1 MSHVVS
7 WMLAAAGVLA
17 SLPASADEDLKALR
31 TEIAQMKHAYEQ
43 RIAALEQRL
52 ALAAQA
58 GHVADGPADGHA
70 EHFHAADEGS
80 EPEMGLVLQGRF
92 RKMKEMEAE
101 ARAVAG
107 YWPAGHDHDGNERG
121 FSLQHAELRL
131 AANVG
136 AKFRGVARFAVGE
149 AGDVEV
155 EEASFTTLGLGHG
168 WMVRGGRFASGVGYQ
183 NARHPHEWDFA
194 DASLMQVA
202 LFGAEGYRQ
211 DGLQLQWAA
220 PTASLL
226 AFGAEL
232 GRGATFPGTDRNRN
246 GAGAVALFAR
256 VGGPRGDGSAWQ
268 AGLSYLGTRA
278 EGREAHFEDTDP
290 LGPNEVSGAFSGR
303 SRTLI
308 ADFVW
313 QWAPQGD
320 GQTGGVRFQAEVFRR
335 SENGTL
341 GCTSDVA
348 TSPCLGGVSLGALDA
363 RQTGG
368 YWQAVY
374 QFLPQWRVG
383 YRHDW
388 LSPGRKSYDPAV
400 VFAALDRD
408 GSYFSGHKPR
418 RDSAMV
424 DWGDSESSRL
434 RLQFARD
441 RSMPGVT
448 DHQWTLQYIMHLGSH
463 AH

>member
-1 MSHVVS
+1 MNHIPM
-7 WMLAAAGVLA
+7 WTLAAAGVLT
-17 SLPASADEDLKALR
+17 SLPAAAADDDLKALR
-31 TEIAQMKHAYEQ
+31 AEIVQMKQSYEQ
-43 RIAALEQRL
+43 RIAALERRL
-52 ALAAQA
+52 SQAEQVAHAA
-58 GHVADGPADGHA
+58 GGPADEHA
-70 EHFHAADEGS
+70 DDSHAADDGS
-80 EPEMGLVLQGRF
+80 DPEIGLVLQGRL
-92 RKMKEMEAE
+92 RKAKDTGE
-101 ARAVAG
+101 RAVAG
-107 YWPAGHDHDGNERG
+107 YWPAGHDHEGGKRG

-131 AANVG
+131 AGDVG
-136 AKFRGVARFAVGE
+136 TKFRGMARFAVSDAGE
-149 AGDVEV
+149 VEV
-155 EEASFTTLGLGHG
+155 EEASFTTLGLGG
-168 WMVRGGRFASGVGYQ
+168 GLTLRGGRFASGIGYQ
-183 NARHPHEWDFA
+183 NAQHPHEWDFA
-194 DASLMQVA
+194 EASLMQAA

-211 DGLQLQWAA
+211 DGLQLQWTA

-232 GRGATFPGTDRNRN
+232 GRGAAFPGTDRNRN

-256 VGGPRGDGSAWQ
+256 VGGPRGDVSAWQ

-290 LGPNEVSGAFSGR
+290 LGPNEVAGAFFGR

-335 SENGTL
+335 SESGTL
-341 GCTSDVA
+341 GCASDVA
-348 TSPCLGGVSLGALDA
+348 TSPCLGGASLGALDT

-374 QFLPQWRVG
+374 QFMPQWRVG

-400 VFAALDRD
+400 VFAVLDRD
-408 GSYFSGHKPR
+408 GSYFGGHKPR
-418 RDSAMV
+418 RYSAMI
-424 DWGDSESSRL
+424 DWGDPESSRL

-441 RSMPGVT
+441 RSMSGVT